1 MLRIPNTFQME
12 ICLPR
17 RHRISCDFASIELP
31 EHKSTHGYIT
41 WVDQICKKRK
51 KENTASCW
59 RVRRFV
65 HVGECG
71 EREKKIAKKNRPI
84 QRGAINRDTEKK
96 SHMCVCGTD
105 ASTLIELRLNG
116 IIANIH
122 FHCHTAKHIE
132 RMRLV
137 CAAHRHAHTKIH
149 KQYFDKS
156 DLRRKIWSKSD
167 CLAFV
172 WLLLASNQTHEH
184 KSQITC
190 A

>member
-96 SHMCVCGTD
+96 SHTCVCVWNRREHTDWTTAEWDYCKYPLPLPYCKTYWAD
-105 ASTLIELRLNG
+105 ASRL
-116 IIANIH
+116 
-122 FHCHTAKHIE
+122 CRT
-132 RMRLV
+132 
-137 CAAHRHAHTKIH
+137 
-149 KQYFDKS
+149 
-156 DLRRKIWSKSD
+156 
-167 CLAFV
+167 
-172 WLLLASNQTHEH
+172 QTRTH
-184 KSQITC
+184 QNT
-190 A
+190 